1 MSDEKLTPIDTNR
14 SMRIDERQERIQP
27 AHNKGKHK
35 KNFKEELI
43 KKEKE
48 VLEKEQRD
56 AKPDTK
62 AKYKDGRRI

>member
-1 MSDEKLTPIDTNR
+1 MSDEKLTPIDTDR
-14 SMRIDERQERIQP
+14 SMRIDERHNAVQP

-48 VLEKEQRD
+48 VLEKEQQEV
-56 AKPDTK
+56 KPDTN